1 MNLTPEFAMTTYTT
15 HLCLVSAQAT
25 PNLLPVLDEAWR
37 PKKVV
42 LACSAQMKNAA
53 MALRAVIQTKC
64 PGLAVETLDLP
75 NAYDYAALS
84 DTFLTY
90 LADHADEDI
99 ALNVTGGTKLMA
111 VAAQEVFRSAGKP
124 VFYVNVENDDVLI
137 IGEQAASQPLRAKL
151 KVHEMLRAHGYS
163 VTTQDHP
170 QTTRDL
176 RDLTAR
182 LIDHVASAGRAL
194 GTVNA
199 LARAA
204 RDEPGLRVDL
214 SPAQYDSRSLSDIL
228 ALFADAGLLRLS
240 GQALTFKNEEARF
253 FVNGGWLETHVYEAL
268 QSLRAQHEALSDVAM
283 GVRVSFGGADPR
295 TQGKGRDKNEIDVAF
310 LYRNTLHLIECKT
323 ANLAQGGKGDDNKA
337 TEALYKMESLLKL
350 GGLRTRGM
358 VVDYRGQLSSSES
371 DRQRAAEAG
380 IAIVAGSQLKDL
392 KGAISRLWLAKHD

>member
-1 MNLTPEFAMTTYTT
+1 MTTYTS
-15 HLCLVSAQAT
+15 HFCLVSAQTT

-42 LACSAQMKNAA
+42 LACSSQMKTTA
-53 MALRAVIQTKC
+53 MALRSVIQTKC
-64 PGLAVETLDLP
+64 PGMAVETLELP
-75 NAYDYAALS
+75 DAYDYAALS

-124 VFYVNVENDDVLI
+124 VFYVNVENDDVLV
-137 IGEQAASQPLRAKL
+137 IGEQAVSQPLRAKL

-163 VTTQDHP
+163 VTMQDNP
-170 QTTRDL
+170 QITRDL

-194 GTVNA
+194 GTINA

-204 RDEPGLRVDL
+204 RDEPGLRVEL
-214 SPAQYDSRSLSDIL
+214 SSAQYDSRSLADIL
-228 ALFADAGLLRLS
+228 GLFADAGLLRQN
-240 GQALTFKNEEARF
+240 GQSLVFKNEESRF
-253 FVNGGWLETHVYEAL
+253 FVNGGWLESHVYEAL

-283 GVRVSFGGADPR
+283 GVRVGFGRQDARP
-295 TQGKGRDKNEIDVAF
+295 GKGRDKNEIDVAF

-380 IAIVAGSQLKDL
+380 IEIVAGHQLKDL
-392 KGAISRLWLAKHD
+392 KGAISRLWLAKHS

>member
-1 MNLTPEFAMTTYTT
+1 MTAYNT

-42 LACSAQMKNAA
+42 LACSAPMKHAA
-53 MALRAVIQTKC
+53 LALRSVIQAKAA
-64 PGLAVETLDLP
+64 GMVVETLELP

-84 DTFLTY
+84 DTFLNY
-90 LADHADEDI
+90 LAEHADENI

-124 VFYVNVENDDVLI
+124 VFYVNVETDDVLV
-137 IGEQAASQPLRAKL
+137 IGEQASNQPLRAKL

-163 VTTQDHP
+163 VSTQEQP
-170 QTTRDL
+170 QITREL

-194 GTVNA
+194 GAINA
-199 LARAA
+199 LARLA

-214 SPAQYDSRSLSDIL
+214 TPAQYDSRSLADL
-228 ALFADAGLLRLS
+228 LDLFIEAGLLRQN

-253 FVNGGWLETHVYEAL
+253 FINGGWLESHVYEAL

-283 GVRVSFGGADPR
+283 GVRVSFGGGDSRSGAR
-295 TQGKGRDKNEIDVAF
+295 ARDKNEIDVAF

-323 ANLAQGGKGDDNKA
+323 ANLAQSGKGDDNKA

-358 VVDYRGQLSSSES
+358 VVDYRGQLASSEA
-371 DRQRAAEAG
+371 DRQRAKEAG
-380 IAIVAGSQLKDL
+380 IAIVSGVQLKDL
-392 KGAISRLWLAKHD
+392 KGAISRLWLVKGE